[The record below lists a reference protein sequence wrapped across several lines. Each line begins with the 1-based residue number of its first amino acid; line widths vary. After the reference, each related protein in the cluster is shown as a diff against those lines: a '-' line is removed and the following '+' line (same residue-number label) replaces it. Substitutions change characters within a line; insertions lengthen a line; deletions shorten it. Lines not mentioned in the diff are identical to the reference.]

1 MFSDGKKHLQTTH
14 KVAVKVWRV
23 RCKPATETANFQS
36 KSCNFEKVGH
46 VGYNG
51 KAQLLLWRQIF
62 QFMWHFFQT
71 TRGCQDIASHSMH
84 LWLRP
89 KKAQLA
95 KQLSGG
101 NGLNVSRAFS
111 YRWFFFFFGFRFDSE
126 LSFFWLM
133 LPNVHRPANTEE
145 LQLNSFIQH
154 HLTCYGLTTQRVS
167 GEVVALLDYQT
178 GISVWPKLMK
188 DSNLAQWIVLHS
200 VEFLGFA
207 D

>member
-1 MFSDGKKHLQTTH
+1 MERNTCKQLTRWQWKCEEYDANQQQRLPTFKV
-14 KVAVKVWRV
+14 KVATLKKLGMLVTMGRHNFYCEDKYSSLCDTFSRQLEVARISPVIVCICDWGLK
-23 RCKPATETANFQS
+23 KPNWPS
-36 KSCNFEKVGH
+36 
-46 VGYNG
+46 
-51 KAQLLLWRQIF
+51 
-62 QFMWHFFQT
+62 
-71 TRGCQDIASHSMH
+71 
-84 LWLRP
+84 
-89 KKAQLA
+89 
-95 KQLSGG
+95 
-101 NGLNVSRAFS
+101 S
-111 YRWFFFFFGFRFDSE
+111 YQGEMDLMSAGRSVIVDFFFFFGFRFDSE

-178 GISVWPKLMK
+178 GMSVWPKLMK